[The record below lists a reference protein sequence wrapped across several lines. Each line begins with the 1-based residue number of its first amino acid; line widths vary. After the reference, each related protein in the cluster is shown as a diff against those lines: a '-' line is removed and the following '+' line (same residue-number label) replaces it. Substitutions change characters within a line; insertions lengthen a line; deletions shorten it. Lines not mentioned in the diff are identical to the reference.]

1 MLLYPPD
8 FIVDFPLFLPY
19 LYLPPRCQTHY
30 VSTCAFEWLYC
41 TFYTPPH
48 SPSPSL
54 SPTISDKLISVQK
67 LYKKNPA
74 EVEEDEDGAAVAG
87 SGERCL
93 DQAQVGLLV
102 ASVGR
107 RYIDT

>member
-1 MLLYPPD
+1 MYQPVLLHGYIAPS
-8 FIVDFPLFLPY
+8 ILLRIR
-19 LYLPPRCQTHY
+19 LPP
-30 VSTCAFEWLYC
+30 
-41 TFYTPPH
+41 
-48 SPSPSL
+48 L